1 MVHMRVFKRSKP
13 LPGWL
18 ALSRQAGRL
27 CLAHVAREATGDRPV
42 VEHISSHENA
52 LASPG
57 ALEKIA
63 RELQLNRYAC
73 SHLLDA
79 GEYQLL
85 NVEAPNVPADELKMA
100 IRWRLKDLL
109 DFHVDDATIDV
120 LDIPVDK
127 TAASRS
133 HSMYAVA
140 ARNQLIQQR
149 QALFEAAKIPLSVID
164 IPEMAQRN
172 VATLLEPEGRAV
184 ALLSF
189 GAAGGLLT
197 VSYRG
202 ELYLSRRIDV
212 TDSQLA
218 GSDPEQH
225 SAVLERAT
233 LEVQRSLD
241 HFERQ
246 FHVIAL
252 AKLVLAPLAAGSEA
266 LREHLGANLYVPVE
280 SLDLGTILDISKHPP
295 LQQAELQQRYFL
307 AIGAALRHEEKVL

>member
-1 MVHMRVFKRSKP
+1 MRIFKRAKP

-18 ALSRQAGRL
+18 ALSTRAGRL
-27 CLAHVAREATGDRPV
+27 CLAHVVREAGARPA
-42 VEHISSHENA
+42 VEHVSSHENA
-52 LASPG
+52 LETAA

-63 RELQLNRYAC
+63 RELQLSRYAC

-120 LDIPVDK
+120 LDIPVDRH
-127 TAASRS
+127 AASRN

-149 QALFEAAKIPLSVID
+149 QALFEAAKIPLTVID

-172 VATLLEPEGRAV
+172 IAALLEPEGRAL

-189 GAAGGLLT
+189 DTAGGLLT
-197 VSYRG
+197 VSHRG

-212 TDSQLA
+212 TDAQLA
-218 GSDPEQH
+218 GSDPERH
-225 SAVLERAT
+225 SAALERVT

-246 FHVIAL
+246 FHFIAL
-252 AKLVLAPLAAGSEA
+252 AKLVLAPLPAAA
-266 LREHLGANLYVPVE
+266 DTLREHLGANLYVPVE
-280 SLDLGTILDISKHPP
+280 SLDLGAILDISKQPV
-295 LQQAELQQRYFL
+295 LRQADMQQQYFL
-307 AIGAALRHEEKVL
+307 ALGAALRHEEKVL